1 MNTPSAQGFAC
12 CSKFEFAGG
21 ILVRLC
27 VWRRGGGVREFQDL
41 VYMKGREG
49 EREEEEGGRRGEGYW
64 EGLFLQ
70 GCFWAWKGEG
80 ALRMIGKRGESGQ
93 EGGRPWCFPPPLGY
107 APVRHLQ
114 NVFPLFLKKI

>member
-49 EREEEEGGRRGEGYW
+49 EQEEEEGGR
-64 EGLFLQ
+64 
-70 GCFWAWKGEG
+70 
-80 ALRMIGKRGESGQ
+80 
-93 EGGRPWCFPPPLGY
+93 GGRGTGKAFFCKGTFGLG
-107 APVRHLQ
+107 RGRRGLWG
-114 NVFPLFLKKI
+114 